1 MEVQEWLGADNQ
13 LGLDIWQNKYRD
25 DSETF
30 DAWLD
35 RVSGGDEQV
44 RELIKEQKFLF
55 GGRILANRGLENK
68 GKKITL
74 SNCYVV
80 EPPEDSIEELCQK
93 LYAADRDAMAQTVEL
108 IRPDSV
114 RKAADL
120 LFSAEKVL
128 CMGQGGSM
136 ILAQECAHL
145 FSTARP
151 NFYAVLDSHM
161 QAIAASHLTARD
173 VVLYFSYSG
182 STGALLNNLKII
194 RDRRAVAI
202 LVTRFPK
209 SPGAAYADV
218 VLQCG
223 SLEGPLQGGSVAARV
238 AQLYLMDVL
247 FHEVCRRDVQGSAET
262 REAVAEVL
270 SDKHI

>member
-80 EPPEDSIEELCQK
+80 EPPEDSIESIFDRAGK
-93 LYAADRDAMAQTVEL
+93 LARTYSYGGGCGIDISKLSLKEPISTT
-108 IRPDSV
+108 RPS
-114 RKAADL
+114 
-120 LFSAEKVL
+120 
-128 CMGQGGSM
+128 
-136 ILAQECAHL
+136 
-145 FSTARP
+145 
-151 NFYAVLDSHM
+151 
-161 QAIAASHLTARD
+161 
-173 VVLYFSYSG
+173 
-182 STGALLNNLKII
+182 
-194 RDRRAVAI
+194 RRAFHF
-202 LVTRFPK
+202 LHDPLFPCNRADWAK
-209 SPGAAYADV
+209 WAPWSPHD
-218 VLQCG
+218 
-223 SLEGPLQGGSVAARV
+223 
-238 AQLYLMDVL
+238 
-247 FHEVCRRDVQGSAET
+247 FH
-262 REAVAEVL
+262 
-270 SDKHI
+270 